1 MLSLR
6 HTKQTRKTVVETNF
20 KKKANNSSKPADKVT
35 YKETKFFKKMNQI
48 TENTTSKKK
57 NVFGNN
63 YKLFKKF

>member
-1 MLSLR
+1 M
-6 HTKQTRKTVVETNF
+6 ETNF